1 MANKTTQQHSA
12 AEKAKNATRE
22 DVKFLEKYGDQL
34 SASTKRAKWIHTPEE
49 HEDRQ
54 GQSLATRS
62 PEVIKHRA
70 QERQAVPATVPG
82 TEHGD
87 HLGVLR
93 FNFPGYGGRKLQE
106 VSWDQW
112 LKTFQDRHLV
122 FLFQEHKKNGDM
134 SNFFRL
140 DNPSREDA

>member
-1 MANKTTQQHSA
+1 MATKTTQQHSVT
-12 AEKAKNATRE
+12 EKVKNATPE
-22 DVKFLEKYGDQL
+22 EIKFIEQYADQL
-34 SASTKRAKWIHTPEE
+34 SASTKRAKWIHSPQE
-49 HEDRQ
+49 HEDRP
-54 GQSLATRS
+54 GQTLATRN
-62 PEVIKHRA
+62 PEVIKHWA

-106 VSWDQW
+106 VNWDQW
-112 LKTFQDRHLV
+112 LKTFKDRNLV
-122 FLFQEHKKNGDM
+122 FLFQEHKKSGEM
-134 SNFFRL
+134 SNFFRF

>member
-1 MANKTTQQHSA
+1 MERHA
-12 AEKAKNATRE
+12 
-22 DVKFLEKYGDQL
+22 DQL
-34 SASTKRAKWIHTPEE
+34 SASTKRAKWIHSPQE
-49 HEDRQ
+49 HEDRP
-54 GQSLATRS
+54 GQTLATRN
-62 PEVIKHRA
+62 PEVIKHWA

-106 VSWDQW
+106 VNWDQW
-112 LKTFQDRHLV
+112 LKTFKDRNLV
-122 FLFQEHKKNGDM
+122 FLFQEHKKSGEM
-134 SNFFRL
+134 SNFFRF

>member
-1 MANKTTQQHSA
+1 MAEKTAQKQPVT
-12 AEKAKNATRE
+12 EKAKNAKPE
-22 DVKFLEKYGDQL
+22 DIKFMEKYGDRL
-34 SASTKRAKWIHTPEE
+34 SPSTLRAKWIHSADE
-49 HEDRQ
+49 HEDRK
-54 GQSLATRS
+54 GQSLATRN
-62 PEVIKHRA
+62 PEVIKHWA
-70 QERQAVPATVPG
+70 EERKGVPATVLG

-93 FNFPGYGGRKLQE
+93 FNFPGYGGQKLQE

-112 LKTFQDRHLV
+112 IETFQDRKLV

-140 DNPSREDA
+140 DNPTREDA